1 MSYIPYT
8 EETAD
13 AFRDLDNNDNF
24 FPNAGELLWHFY
36 GYLLPDFK
44 ALTQEELMAVPFDS
58 RPWDRLWDALWQPS
72 TRGCL
77 GAYDPLRLCCYAY
90 RIFDDHKWIFY
101 GKKRGMI
108 SHPRYWIMRHMAP
121 WYWWYTLI
129 ELQDRM
135 RNMTRADLEH
145 DAATAEEYYFKLP
158 LNARFIANLNVW
170 RMATWILALKEYRR
184 DDLPVQ
190 QSLF

>member
-58 RPWDRLWDALWQPS
+58 RPWDRLWDALAPVLPS
-72 TRGCL
+72 ISVANIAKESYGRS
-77 GAYDPLRLCCYAY
+77 AQ
-90 RIFDDHKWIFY
+90 WFY
-101 GKKRGMI
+101 
-108 SHPRYWIMRHMAP
+108 
-121 WYWWYTLI
+121 
-129 ELQDRM
+129 QRM
-135 RNMTRADLEH
+135 NGNIVNGR
-145 DAATAEEYYFKLP
+145 P
-158 LNARFIANLNVW
+158 ARFSDTEIETLRAALLD
-170 RMATWILALKEYRR
+170 LADRIRCAAE
-184 DDLPVQ
+184 
-190 QSLF
+190 SL